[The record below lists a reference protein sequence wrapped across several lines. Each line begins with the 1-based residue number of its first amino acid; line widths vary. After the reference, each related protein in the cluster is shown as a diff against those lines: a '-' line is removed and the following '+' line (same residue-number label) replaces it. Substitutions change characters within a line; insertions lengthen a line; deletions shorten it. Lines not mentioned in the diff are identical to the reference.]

1 MLLELVIV
9 QETENMK
16 YNVYM
21 KYTPEF
27 LEDFAVPLDLANLNI
42 QQLQLSYLLSLFA
55 LMKFIFI
62 RRIFVAKFRIRNLSK
77 INHPSRVTK
86 V

>member
-27 LEDFAVPLDLANLNI
+27 LEHFAVPLDLANLNI
-42 QQLQLSYLLSLFA
+42 QQLQLS
-55 LMKFIFI
+55 
-62 RRIFVAKFRIRNLSK
+62 
-77 INHPSRVTK
+77 
-86 V
+86 